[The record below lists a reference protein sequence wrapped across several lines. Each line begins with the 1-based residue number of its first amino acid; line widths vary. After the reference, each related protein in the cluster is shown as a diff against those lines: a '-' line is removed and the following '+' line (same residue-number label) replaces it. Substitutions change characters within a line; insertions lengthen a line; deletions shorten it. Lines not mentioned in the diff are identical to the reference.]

1 MPKWLLAIIFC
12 ILMPSVV
19 FGQEEDRQ
27 VVLDMR
33 EAFQG
38 LDYDQAEIL
47 AGEILARYEMFSV
60 DALIETHVTLALI
73 RYAQNRQ
80 NEAEL
85 QFISALT
92 LKPDL
97 ELDPVLVSP
106 KVRTFFEELKVSRE
120 EIDLEAEDSEASRY
134 IFVQDPRP
142 GAAIRSMLVP
152 GWGQFYKNE
161 PVKGY
166 VFVGAWVGSLGATVV
181 THIRRQDA
189 ARSYRIARAPD
200 DIEARYNT
208 YNRTHKLR
216 NALFIT
222 AASVWVVSYI
232 DALLTGHGMGVYT
245 PNDRYS
251 ISIRPAPAYPYTEIQ
266 IAVTF

>member
-1 MPKWLLAIIFC
+1 MALLFC
-12 ILMPSVV
+12 LLMPSVV
-19 FGQEEDRQ
+19 WGQEEDRQ
-27 VVLDMR
+27 LVVDMR

-38 LDYDQAEIL
+38 LDYDQAEVL
-47 AGEILARYEMFSV
+47 AGEILARYEMFST
-60 DALIETHVTLALI
+60 DELIETHVTLALI

-80 NEAEL
+80 SEAEL
-85 QFISALT
+85 QFVSALS

-106 KVRTFFEELKVSRE
+106 KVITFFEELKASRDQVE
-120 EIDLEAEDSEASRY
+120 QETETPGASRY

-142 GAAIRSMLVP
+142 AAAIRSMIVP
-152 GWGQFYKNE
+152 GWGQFYKDE

-166 VFVGAWVGSLGATVV
+166 VFAGAWVGSVGATIV

-189 ARSYRIARAPD
+189 ARAYRLARDPD
-200 DIEARYNT
+200 DITEKYNT

-216 NALFIT
+216 NAMFLT

-232 DALLTGHGMGVYT
+232 DALLNGSGMGLYT
-245 PNDRYS
+245 RNDRYS
-251 ISIRPAPAYPYTEIQ
+251 ISIHPASSYPYTEIQ